1 MHQNLPRLIAK
12 LHTFNGTNINA
23 SIAKSVVRLQTKS
36 IVKLNLN
43 PLAIPLASVPK
54 EP

>member
-1 MHQNLPRLIAK
+1 MHQNLPRLFAK
-12 LHTFNGTNINA
+12 LHTFHCTNINA